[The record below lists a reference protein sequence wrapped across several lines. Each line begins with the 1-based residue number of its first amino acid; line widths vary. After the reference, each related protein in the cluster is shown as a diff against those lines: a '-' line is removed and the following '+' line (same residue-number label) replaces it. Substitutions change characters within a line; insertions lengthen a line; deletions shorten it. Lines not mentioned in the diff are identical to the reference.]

1 MKIQLAATGALCAW
15 ACFSATVMAAEEGEV
30 QDMSDPLAIYTQVG
44 AGITDKGL
52 NLKVGQSYDTGS
64 PTTAGMNLIEVKGIY
79 GDALG
84 WRDEDITTDSVDSFR
99 FRNFTV
105 DVTKGRGKQIDAT
118 VNLKQN
124 LVAEKSADISYGIM
138 QALPKMGPV
147 NLYPL
152 VGAGVSMGENAIEDD
167 GSIDSG
173 YSIMGFYGLAGMYAK
188 LAITDKI
195 WINYNPFWLTTI
207 TGSDNYE
214 DNYYGR
220 DNGDILTH
228 EFALSYQIT
237 PRFNVRYF
245 ANWNENV
252 DFDDG
257 DQRIEF
263 NYQL

>member
-1 MKIQLAATGALCAW
+1 MKLQTTTLGLIAFMSSASVLAQN
-15 ACFSATVMAAEEGEV
+15 SGEDDV

-44 AGITDKGL
+44 AGITDKGI
-52 NLKVGQSYDTGS
+52 NLKVGQSYDTGE

-167 GSIDSG
+167 GSLDSG

-195 WINYNPFWLTTI
+195 WVNYNPFWLTTI

-214 DNYYGR
+214 DNYYGQ

>member
-1 MKIQLAATGALCAW
+1 MKIQLAATGALCVLTSMPLAL
-15 ACFSATVMAAEEGEV
+15 CAAEDGEV

-44 AGITDKGL
+44 LGFTDKGL
-52 NLKVGQSYDTGS
+52 NLKVGQSYDTGE

-84 WRDEDITTDSVDSFR
+84 WQSDSKTTDSVDSFR

-105 DVTKGRGKQIDAT
+105 DLTKGRGAQIDAT
-118 VNLKQN
+118 VSLKQN
-124 LVAEKSADISYGIM
+124 LVAERSADISYGIM
-138 QALPKMGPV
+138 QALPKMWRF
-147 NLYPL
+147 NFYPL

-173 YSIMGFYGLAGMYAK
+173 YSIMGFYGLAGMYGK
-188 LAITDKI
+188 FAITDKI
-195 WINYNPFWLTTI
+195 WLNYNPFWLSTI
-207 TGSDNYE
+207 SGSDNYK
-214 DNYYGR
+214 DNYYGV

-252 DFDDG
+252 DFSDG

>member
-1 MKIQLAATGALCAW
+1 MSTKLISQASAVAIMGLSVVAW
-15 ACFSATVMAAEEGEV
+15 ADEDV

-44 AGITDKGL
+44 AGFTDKGV
-52 NLKVGQSYDTGS
+52 NLKVGQTYDTGD

-79 GDALG
+79 GDTLG
-84 WRDEDITTDSVDSFR
+84 WRSDSKTTNSVDSFR
-99 FRNFTV
+99 IRNFSTNL
-105 DVTKGRGKQIDAT
+105 TNGRAVQLDAT
-118 VNLKQN
+118 VNLKQS
-124 LVAEKSADISYGIM
+124 LVSEYNADVSYSFI
-138 QALPKMGPV
+138 QALPKMGRF

-152 VGAGVSMGENAIEDD
+152 AGAGVSMGKNAIEDD
-167 GSIDSG
+167 ASVDSG
-173 YSIMGFYGLAGMYAK
+173 YSIMGFYGLVGMYSK
-188 LAITDKI
+188 FTVTDKI

-207 TGSDNYE
+207 SGSDNYE
-214 DNYYGR
+214 DNYYGP

-228 EFALSYQIT
+228 EFAVSYQIS

-252 DFDDG
+252 DFTEG

>member
-1 MKIQLAATGALCAW
+1 MNSKLISQASVVAILGLSVTA
-15 ACFSATVMAAEEGEV
+15 VAEDEV

-44 AGITDKGL
+44 AGITDKGI
-52 NLKVGQSYDTGS
+52 NLKVGQSYDTGD
-64 PTTAGMNLIEVKGIY
+64 PATAGMNLIEVKGIY

-84 WRDEDITTDSVDSFR
+84 WLSDSKTTDSVDSFR

-105 DVTKGRGKQIDAT
+105 DLTQGRGTQIDAT
-118 VNLKQN
+118 VSLKQN

-138 QALPKMGPV
+138 QALPKMGRF

-152 VGAGVSMGENAIEDD
+152 VGVGTSMGENVIEDD

-188 LAITDKI
+188 FAVTDKI

-207 TGSDNYE
+207 SGSDNYE
-214 DNYYGR
+214 DNYYGL
-220 DNGDILTH
+220 DNSDILTH

-252 DFDDG
+252 DFVDG